1 MTTLNSSTL
10 RRLKKLKQAPTV
22 WEGDRR
28 PLPKARS
35 QQDGTNLIP
44 LHQNVGDEDQPQCIM
59 WVDGSMGMVRAMDIV
74 EPEVGQEA
82 FVRALLQAMERP
94 QSPAKPGMPQKIL
107 LSDRSMQ
114 FYLRGVLQD
123 LDISVEYIEQLPLI
137 DEIFANIVQHAT
149 DSPPAVPEEQARDLY
164 HQADILLHRS
174 PWEYLWDHEVILI
187 EINSRDLDTL
197 YAVVMGRLGLEQGVI
212 FYRSKESLMQFRQRI
227 ASNDSD
233 EDLEETFLH
242 QDCLFV
248 LFESTESLE
257 ETELNYMRAQ
267 GWPVAH
273 DSVYPIFGMLHPLE
287 GGRPFLYDDEA
298 ISLTVAI
305 ESFNQFLSQHDSKL
319 KSGKL
324 PVLQGKYNIQVPT
337 TAEHEATTALA
348 ITVRT
353 MPELSEEIHSLA
365 EAESEDDEPLIHE
378 DLWPDKALFQL
389 LAMPWSNVKSIRTAA
404 THRYLAEPTFPEK
417 GEALSGL
424 LIQTSRPKAL
434 DLIRE
439 IEKFGGIKGI
449 CFNPAESFLG
459 EGSELGLVVMGNGDL
474 HLFGEFSEEDIGL
487 DRVRKKWQQRCK
499 NTKGNCAV
507 MIAMGVTGLS
517 RGNPELNHILGYYE
531 VKLIPSKDIGLGTL
545 RSEPDFDF
553 DFDF

>member
-10 RRLKKLKQAPTV
+10 RRLKKLKQAATV

-44 LHQNVGDEDQPQCIM
+44 LHQNVGDEEQPQCII

-94 QSPAKPGMPQKIL
+94 QSPAQPGMPQKIL

-123 LDISVEYIEQLPLI
+123 LNISVEYVEQLPLI
-137 DEIFANIVQHAT
+137 DEIFANIVQHANT
-149 DSPPAVPEEQARDLY
+149 SPPAVPEEQARPLY
-164 HQADILLHRS
+164 AQADILLHRS
-174 PWEYLWDHEVILI
+174 PWEYLWDHEVISV
-187 EINSRDLDTL
+187 EINSRDLGTL

-212 FYRSKESLMQFRQRI
+212 FYRTKDSLMQFRQRI
-227 ASNDSD
+227 AANDSD

-248 LFESTESLE
+248 LFESTESLDE
-257 ETELNYMRAQ
+257 SELNYMCAQ

-287 GGRPFLYDDEA
+287 GGRPFLYDEEA

-305 ESFNQFLSQHDSKL
+305 ESFNQFLTQYGSKL
-319 KSGKL
+319 KSGKS
-324 PVLQGKYNIQVPT
+324 PALQGKYTIQVPT
-337 TAEHEATTALA
+337 AAEHEATAGLA
-348 ITVRT
+348 VTVKT

-365 EAESEDDEPLIHE
+365 EEEYEDDEPQIHE

-389 LAMPWSNVKSIRTAA
+389 LAMPWSGVKNLRTVVP
-404 THRYLAEPTFPEK
+404 HRYVAEATFPEK
-417 GEALSGL
+417 GDALSGL

-459 EGSELGLVVMGNGDL
+459 ESSEVGLVVMGNGDL
-474 HLFGEFSEEDIGL
+474 HLFGEFHEDNPDLAQI
-487 DRVRKKWQQRCK
+487 RKKWQQRCK
-499 NTKGNCAV
+499 NAKGNCAV
-507 MIAMGVTGLS
+507 IIAMGVTGLS
-517 RGNPELNHILGYYE
+517 RGNPEINHILGYYE
-531 VKLIPSKDIGLGTL
+531 VKLISSKELGLGTL